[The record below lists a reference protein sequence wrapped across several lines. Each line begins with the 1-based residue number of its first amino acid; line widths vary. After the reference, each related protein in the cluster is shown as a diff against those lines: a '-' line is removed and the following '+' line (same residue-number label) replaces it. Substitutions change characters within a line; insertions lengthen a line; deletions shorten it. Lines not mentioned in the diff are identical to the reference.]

1 VTLECKD
8 IPMTT
13 TRPTDLIK
21 SSRAAELPVRVGVL
35 LYDASID
42 VDAIIASAVTLMR
55 SRGIA
60 VAGLLQHF
68 GEPLPNGKRSMWLED
83 IMTGTTL
90 RLDRPRGP
98 GATACILDPDALAH
112 GACLLQQAISS
123 GADLLVV
130 NRFGN
135 AEADGSG
142 MRAELAEAVCC
153 DAAVLV
159 AVRYSL
165 LNDFEGFLGGPAHLL
180 LPAPS
185 AVADWAEGAVTR
197 HTSSSRRN

>member
-1 VTLECKD
+1 
-8 IPMTT
+8 MTT

-98 GATACILDPDALAH
+98 GATACILGSDSKLVQSGRTMVGILIKDVDH
-112 GACLLQQAISS
+112 GPWSPACS
-123 GADLLVV
+123 V
-130 NRFGN
+130 
-135 AEADGSG
+135 
-142 MRAELAEAVCC
+142 
-153 DAAVLV
+153 
-159 AVRYSL
+159 
-165 LNDFEGFLGGPAHLL
+165 
-180 LPAPS
+180 
-185 AVADWAEGAVTR
+185 
-197 HTSSSRRN
+197 